1 MVRIV
6 LALLS
11 LLTARGS
18 ARAGQGRAAAGW
30 PGAAGWPAAAG
41 PYAAGPAGAT
51 QAGATQAGATQP
63 TVVLAGPGGPG
74 APTASPVSPLAG
86 APAGA
91 PAGPPGWP
99 PAPGPPRRRLRT
111 RVIWVTALVLAGLI
125 FRKAIASVVLAAL
138 AAALHLVGLNVHLP
152 SVRFAWP
159 WQVVTAGTTTN
170 TDLGPWVLQK
180 IEGISQPALG
190 QANFDFYFTRKV
202 SKNIGPWP
210 CWYASTF
217 YAVGHASATVD
228 LNPGPAWWKP
238 AAGHYRLRVLSR
250 PAAGKP
256 GHVTVTMVLPQPR
269 LPQTVHDITI
279 DNLPSRPIA
288 TQHSWT
294 YPGFGC
300 GVVLRPQFPP
310 SVLYPQAQQIAFY
323 KATHVPGVT
332 RPLIGSAENEATQT
346 IRGSFIQ
353 PTLNALGYTLDQ
365 FTLSWAGP
373 R

>member
-1 MVRIV
+1 
-6 LALLS
+6 
-11 LLTARGS
+11 
-18 ARAGQGRAAAGW
+18 
-30 PGAAGWPAAAG
+30 
-41 PYAAGPAGAT
+41 
-51 QAGATQAGATQP
+51 
-63 TVVLAGPGGPG
+63 
-74 APTASPVSPLAG
+74 
-86 APAGA
+86 
-91 PAGPPGWP
+91 
-99 PAPGPPRRRLRT
+99 
-111 RVIWVTALVLAGLI
+111 VLAGLI
-125 FRKAIASVVLAAL
+125 FRKAIASLVLAAL
-138 AAALHLVGLNVHLP
+138 SAALHLVGLNVHLP

-217 YAVGHASATVD
+217 YAVGYASATVD
-228 LNPGPAWWKP
+228 LNPGPAWWAP
-238 AAGHYRLRVLSR
+238 AAGHYGLRVLSR
-250 PAAGKP
+250 PAGGKP
-256 GHVTVTMVLPQPR
+256 GHVSVTMVLPRPR

-300 GVVLRPQFPP
+300 GVVLRPQFAP
-310 SVLYPQAQQIAFY
+310 SVLYSQAQQIAFY
-323 KATHVPGVT
+323 KSTHAPQVT
-332 RPLIGSAENEATQT
+332 GPLIGSAENEATQT

-365 FTLSWAGP
+365 FTLRWAAAAPAPAAPAPAGQ
-373 R
+373 

>member
-1 MVRIV
+1 MARIL
-6 LALLS
+6 LALLT
-11 LLTARGS
+11 LITTHGR
-18 ARAGQGRAAAGW
+18 GRAIL
-30 PGAAGWPAAAG
+30 
-41 PYAAGPAGAT
+41 AGPAGPMA
-51 QAGATQAGATQP
+51 QAAGLVPPAVSGATPAGTPAAPPTATAAASTAGQP
-63 TVVLAGPGGPG
+63 TRTAAWLP
-74 APTASPVSPLAG
+74 PTP
-86 APAGA
+86 
-91 PAGPPGWP
+91 PPGP
-99 PAPGPPRRRLRT
+99 PAPRRWRLRT
-111 RVIWVTALVLAGLI
+111 RIIAGPVLVLTGLI

-138 AAALHLVGLNVHLP
+138 SGALHLVGLNVHLP

-159 WQVVTAGTTTN
+159 WQVIATGTTTN

-228 LNPGPAWWKP
+228 LNPGPAWWAK
-238 AAGHYRLRVLSR
+238 AAGHYRLQVLSR
-250 PAAGKP
+250 PAGAKP
-256 GHVTVTMVLPQPR
+256 GHVTVTMVLPRPR
-269 LPQTVHDITI
+269 LPQSVHNITI
-279 DNLPSRPIA
+279 DNIPSHPIA

-300 GVVLRPQFPP
+300 GVVLRPQFAP

-323 KATHVPGVT
+323 KATHVTGVT
-332 RPLIGSAENEATQT
+332 RPLIASAENEATQT

-353 PTLNALGYTLDQ
+353 PTLNALGYTLDR
-365 FTLSWAGP
+365 FTLNWAAP
-373 R
+373 RGT

>member
-11 LLTARGS
+11 LLT
-18 ARAGQGRAAAGW
+18 GRT
-30 PGAAGWPAAAG
+30 
-41 PYAAGPAGAT
+41 GPAT
-51 QAGATQAGATQP
+51 P
-63 TVVLAGPGGPG
+63 VLAGPGGAAARVAPPAAPPPG
-74 APTASPVSPLAG
+74 TTGGTPAG
-86 APAGA
+86 GPAGPPAGA

-99 PAPGPPRRRLRT
+99 PGPGPRPRRLRT
-111 RVIWVTALVLAGLI
+111 RLIWTAVLVLTGLI
-125 FRKAIASVVLAAL
+125 FRKAIASVVLAVL
-138 AAALHLVGLNVHLP
+138 SAALHVVGLNVHLP
-152 SVRFAWP
+152 TVRFAWP
-159 WQVVTAGTTTN
+159 WQVVTSGTSTN

-190 QANFDFYFTRKV
+190 QANFDFYFTHKV

-228 LNPGPAWWKP
+228 LNPGPAWWAP

-250 PAAGKP
+250 PAGGRP
-256 GHVTVTMVLPQPR
+256 GHVTVMMVLPQPR
-269 LPQTVHDITI
+269 LPQTAHDITI
-279 DNLPSRPIA
+279 DNLPSHPIG

-300 GVVLRPQFPP
+300 GVVLRPQFPE
-310 SVLYPQAQQIAFY
+310 SVLYPQAQRIAFY
-323 KATHVPGVT
+323 KATHVPQVT
-332 RPLIGSAENEATQT
+332 RPLLGSAENEATQT

-365 FTLSWAGP
+365 FTLRWAPAVGK
-373 R
+373 

>member
-1 MVRIV
+1 V
-6 LALLS
+6 LATLS
-11 LLTARGS
+11 
-18 ARAGQGRAAAGW
+18 
-30 PGAAGWPAAAG
+30 
-41 PYAAGPAGAT
+41 
-51 QAGATQAGATQP
+51 
-63 TVVLAGPGGPG
+63 
-74 APTASPVSPLAG
+74 
-86 APAGA
+86 
-91 PAGPPGWP
+91 
-99 PAPGPPRRRLRT
+99 
-111 RVIWVTALVLAGLI
+111 
-125 FRKAIASVVLAAL
+125 
-138 AAALHLVGLNVHLP
+138 AALHLVGLNVHLP

-159 WQVVTAGTTTN
+159 WQVVAGGTTVN

-228 LNPGPAWWKP
+228 LNPGPAWWAP
-238 AAGHYRLRVLSR
+238 AAGHYRLQVLSR

-256 GHVTVTMVLPQPR
+256 GHVTVMMVLPRPR

-279 DNLPSRPIA
+279 DNLPSHPID

-300 GVVLRPQFPP
+300 GVVLKPQFAP
-310 SVLYPQAQQIAFY
+310 SVLYSQAQQIAFY
-323 KATHVPGVT
+323 KATHAPQVT
-332 RPLIGSAENEATQT
+332 GPLIGSAENEATQT

-365 FTLSWAGP
+365 FTLRWAAVPAAPAPAGQ
-373 R
+373 

>member
-1 MVRIV
+1 MVRIA

-11 LLTARGS
+11 LLTAHRT
-18 ARAGQGRAAAGW
+18 ARAGQGRAAPGW
-30 PGAAGWPAAAG
+30 PGGG
-41 PYAAGPAGAT
+41 GLYPAGRFG
-51 QAGATQAGATQP
+51 AGHTTA
-63 TVVLAGPGGPG
+63 VLAGSGGPA
-74 APTASPVSPLAG
+74 APTAPPEVPTRD
-86 APAGA
+86 APPGA
-91 PAGPPGWP
+91 PAGPPGWA
-99 PAPGPPRRRLRT
+99 PAPDPGPRRRRMRT
-111 RVIWVTALVLAGLI
+111 RVIWVTILVLAGLI
-125 FRKAIASVVLAAL
+125 FRKAIAFVVLAAL
-138 AAALHLVGLNVHLP
+138 SGALHLVGLNVHLP

-228 LNPGPAWWKP
+228 LNPGPAWWAP
-238 AAGHYRLRVLSR
+238 TAGHYRLRVLSR
-250 PAAGKP
+250 PAGGKP
-256 GHVTVTMVLPQPR
+256 GHVTVMMVLPRPR

-279 DNLPSRPIA
+279 DNLPSHPIDS
-288 TQHSWT
+288 QHSWT

-300 GVVLRPQFPP
+300 GVVLRPQFAP
-310 SVLYPQAQQIAFY
+310 SVLYPQAQRIAFY
-323 KATHVPGVT
+323 KATHAPQVT
-332 RPLIGSAENEATQT
+332 GPLIGSAENEASQT

-365 FTLSWAGP
+365 FTLRWAAAAPTPAAPAPAGQ
-373 R
+373 